1 MYPILKPGTVVI
13 IKQLQR
19 YKKSLTGCFITK
31 EMAEL
36 SKSRA
41 KITGIQVDSNNPLE
55 MRYLIDLDDGSYCWA
70 IDFFHPPKLLKRKQ
84 IC

>member
-13 IKQLQR
+13 IKQLQ
-19 YKKSLTGCFITK
+19 KSKESLTGCFITR

-41 KITGIQVDSNNPLE
+41 KITGIRQHDNNPLE
-55 MRYLIDLDDGSYCWA
+55 MRYIIDLDGGSHSWA
-70 IDFFHPPKLLKRKQ
+70 IDFFSVPLLKRKPL
-84 IC
+84 

>member
-1 MYPILKPGTVVI
+1 MYPILKPGTVVN

-41 KITGIQVDSNNPLE
+41 KITEIQHHDNNPLE
-55 MRYLIDLDDGSYCWA
+55 MLYIIDLDECSHCWT
-70 IDFFHPPKLLKRKQ
+70 IDFFSLPPLLKRKPL
-84 IC
+84 

>member
-19 YKKSLTGCFITK
+19 FKGSLTGCFITA

-36 SKSRA
+36 SKATA
-41 KITGIQVDSNNPLE
+41 KITKIRVNSNNPLK
-55 MRYLIDLDDGSYCWA
+55 MRYLIDLDNGKHCWA
-70 IDFFHPPKLLKRKQ
+70 IDFFSIPLLKRKPL
-84 IC
+84 

>member
-13 IKQLQR
+13 IKQLQK

-36 SKSRA
+36 SKSKA
-41 KITGIQVDSNNPLE
+41 KITEIQRGSNNPLE
-55 MRYLIDLDDGSYCWA
+55 MRYFIDLDNGEHCWA
-70 IDFFHPPKLLKRKQ
+70 IDFFSIPLLKRKPL
-84 IC
+84 

>member
-1 MYPILKPGTVVI
+1 MYPILKPGTVVN

-19 YKKSLTGCFITK
+19 FKESLTGCFITK

-55 MRYLIDLDDGSYCWA
+55 MRYFIDLDGGSYCWA
-70 IDFFHPPKLLKRKQ
+70 IDFFSVPLLKRKPL
-84 IC
+84 